1 MWEEDGQIIYKCLNG
16 EPEAFGFL
24 IDKYKESVYYF
35 AYTKLLNFHDAE
47 DVMQE
52 VFIKAYKNLRSLRR
66 WDSFHTWLYS
76 IASNHCKMWL
86 RSKSRRPDKD
96 YIEDEAQE
104 ILEIP
109 SIESY
114 SENLASESINESLQ
128 EALSSLPEIYRQVLV
143 LYYPNGMNS
152 HVGRHS
158 LW

>member
-35 AYTKLLNFHDAE
+35 AYAKLLNFHDAE
-47 DVMQE
+47 GVTQE

-104 ILEIP
+104 VLEIP

-114 SENLASESINESLQ
+114 NENLTSESQNESLQ
-128 EALSSLPEIYRQVLV
+128 ESLSSLPEIYRQVLV
-143 LYYPNGMNS
+143 LYYLNGMNS